1 MIPVTPASGPP
12 PRQRFGHPLTL
23 VAVAAVALLAGAGG
37 AAIATSGSSSPAA
50 ADSASSQASPS
61 PFASGPANPPSA
73 RRPSAHGPGGAGGF
87 FGGGFSGA
95 PVHGTLVLPASGGGY
110 ETEDIQRGKVTAISS
125 SSVTVVSTDKYTK
138 TYQVTGSTSVNAG
151 SGGLSTVKV
160 GDQVSVTATVHGSTA
175 SVSSIIDLSRLGN
188 GGFGPGGGS
197 QGQPSS

>member
-1 MIPVTPASGPP
+1 VTPASGPP
-12 PRQRFGHPLTL
+12 PRQRYGHPLTL

-37 AAIATSGSSSPAA
+37 AAIATSGSSAPAS
-50 ADSASSQASPS
+50 ADSASNQASPS
-61 PFASGPANPPSA
+61 PSASASANPPSA
-73 RRPSAHGPGGAGGF
+73 RGPAAQGPRGGGGF

-95 PVHGTLVLPASGGGY
+95 PVHGTLVVPASGGGY

-125 SSVTVVSTDKYTK
+125 SSVTVVSTDNYTK
-138 TYQVTGSTSVNAG
+138 TYQLTGSTSVNAG

-175 SVSSIIDLSRLGN
+175 SVTSIIDLSRLSN
-188 GGFGPGGGS
+188 GGFGPGGGN

>member
-50 ADSASSQASPS
+50 ADSASSQTSPS
-61 PFASGPANPPSA
+61 PSASGPVNPPSA

-95 PVHGTLVLPASGGGY
+95 PVHGTLVVPASGGGY

-160 GDQVSVTATVHGSTA
+160 GDQVSVTATVHDSTA
-175 SVSSIIDLSRLGN
+175 SATSIIDLSRLGH
-188 GGFGPGGGS
+188 GSFGPGGGN